1 MPRKPSLTRKPS
13 LPTGPADITHAD
25 TVLPEPVVE
34 LGGIARDLKQIFD
47 RVESLVHRLQETQQL
62 PTDTFTL
69 LATQEKRLFTV
80 EELARLLNVD
90 SRVIYGL
97 RHKGLPAHRVGR
109 ELRFDLLEVK
119 AWLEQQQRV

>member
-1 MPRKPSLTRKPS
+1 MPRKSSLTRQPS

-25 TVLPEPVVE
+25 TVLLEPVVE

-80 EELARLLNVD
+80 DELAQLLNVKH
-90 SRVIYGL
+90 RVIYDL
-97 RHKGLPAHRVGR
+97 VRKGLPVVRVGKQ
-109 ELRFDLLEVK
+109 LRFDLLEVK
-119 AWLEQQQRV
+119 AWLEQQQRG